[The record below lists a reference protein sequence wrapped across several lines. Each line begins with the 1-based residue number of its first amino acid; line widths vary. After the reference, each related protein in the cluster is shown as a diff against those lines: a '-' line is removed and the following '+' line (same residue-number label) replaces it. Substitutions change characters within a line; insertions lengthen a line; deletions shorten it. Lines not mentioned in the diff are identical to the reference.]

1 MGPGGS
7 ALSDEEKQAEK
18 LRLEGNICF
27 SKDRFQAAIDA
38 YTAVFSIYNYVI
50 FFSFFCLLS

>member
-1 MGPGGS
+1 MGPGVS
-7 ALSDEEKQAEK
+7 ALSDEEKRAEN

-38 YTAVFSIYNYVI
+38 YTAVRYFLYI
-50 FFSFFCLLS
+50 FM